1 MHFSH
6 LLEYLY
12 IFRKMGV
19 GVNTN
24 VHLEKEDVCTLMD
37 K

>member
-24 VHLEKEDVCTLMD
+24 VHLEKENDCTLMD

>member
-12 IFRKMGV
+12 ILRQMGV
-19 GVNTN
+19 GVNTS
-24 VHLEKEDVCTLMD
+24 VHLEKGNVCTLMD